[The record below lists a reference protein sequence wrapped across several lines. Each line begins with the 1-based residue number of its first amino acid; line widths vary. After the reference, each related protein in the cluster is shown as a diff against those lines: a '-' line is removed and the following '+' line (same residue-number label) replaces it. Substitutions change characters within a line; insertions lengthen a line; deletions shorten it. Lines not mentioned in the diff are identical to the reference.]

1 MVKLIFH
8 YIYFSFLFVF
18 IFINKS
24 NELVDFDNIEQM
36 LMTKNVTKKIEFFES
51 GSNVNYL
58 INFLYFLIERFF

>member
-1 MVKLIFH
+1 MVKLIH